1 MLQSLNHL
9 VVENA
14 DTHSKMVSAPELF
27 HAAVNFLRRQ
37 FNIIVFVTLAV
48 LALVGVYLLTAPPSY
63 TAEATM
69 IIDTRKAQAFQQQQA
84 PQVDVSVDSATV
96 DSQVELLRSENVIL
110 TVIRNLHLTED
121 PEFNGSAGGN
131 IISAVLGVFGKIA
144 NLFSGSE
151 PPSTFDLERRA
162 TEVFE
167 KQLTVKRLGL
177 TYVITISFRS
187 LNADRAAQIANAIV
201 DSYVN
206 DQFEAKYQTTRRAG
220 VWLQERIREL
230 QHQASSAEEAV
241 VAFKEKNNIVETGG
255 RLTTEQ
261 QLAEVNSQIVQAR
274 ATTAEAK
281 ARLDRIDDII
291 KAEIPDATVADTLK
305 SDVITKL
312 RQQYLD
318 YASKEADWSARY
330 GPNHLAAVNMRNQM
344 LQTKRAIIDELKRI
358 AQTYRSDY
366 EIAKVR
372 EESIQQ
378 SMSSA
383 VTQSQTTSQAQLI
396 LRDLESS
403 AQTYRALH
411 DNFLQRYMES
421 VQQQSFPITEARSIS
436 PATRPLRK
444 SHPRSLLILIIGAA
458 GGIMLGA
465 GIGFFRDQLDRVF
478 RTGDQVE
485 KMLKLDCL
493 SILPAI
499 NGETAKPFAIGRRAG
514 NKAGNNNV
522 ESVSGSSA
530 LSYATKSP
538 FSRFAE
544 SVRAIKVAV
553 DLASNKTGKTNRV
566 IGICSSLPNEGK
578 STVATNLAQLTAMS
592 GARTIL
598 VDCDL
603 RNPSLS
609 RILAPDAKVGI
620 LEVLAG
626 TATMDQV
633 LRKDPV
639 TNLAF
644 IPIVMKT
651 RMANSSEI
659 LPSEQMKNLFDVLRQ
674 HFDYVIVDFPP
685 LAPVVDVRAT
695 AHLIDFYLFVVEW
708 GRTKIDV
715 AQHALMSASGV
726 YDQTLGVVLNKANM
740 QEFSRYQGYTGN
752 YYYNRHYG
760 RYGYVD

>member
-1 MLQSLNHL
+1 MATVSSALSRAGHPVPGVEPGDLVGLRQRRIVEGIFDKIIDGAFEIEHSLTDVDQLRRAFAHDVDAEQTPRLGRENHFHHAAAQAHDL
-9 VVENA
+9 VARGFAETRDSAFVRNVALADFLLAHPDRRNFRHRIDAVGKEFRRRMGRHVEGVAGRNA
-14 DTHSKMVSAPELF
+14 ALF
-27 HAAVNFLRRQ
+27 HGRRCQ
-37 FNIIVFVTLAV
+37 TGKSDDIA
-48 LALVGVYLLTAPPSY
+48 GS
-63 TAEATM
+63 
-69 IIDTRKAQAFQQQQA
+69 
-84 PQVDVSVDSATV
+84 VDV
-96 DSQVELLRSENVIL
+96 RHGG
-110 TVIRNLHLTED
+110 LH
-121 PEFNGSAGGN
+121 
-131 IISAVLGVFGKIA
+131 
-144 NLFSGSE
+144 
-151 PPSTFDLERRA
+151 
-162 TEVFE
+162 
-167 KQLTVKRLGL
+167 RLGL
-177 TYVITISFRS
+177 DNDAPPLVGFEARGCEIEVVGCTLAAGCEQQHFGGNAAAVGEPGDHLSGFVNLDPRHGRTEPQRYVAVTQVVHKF
-187 LNADRAAQIANAIV
+187 L
-201 DSYVN
+201 
-206 DQFEAKYQTTRRAG
+206 DQFA
-220 VWLQERIREL
+220 
-230 QHQASSAEEAV
+230 
-241 VAFKEKNNIVETGG
+241 
-255 RLTTEQ
+255 
-261 QLAEVNSQIVQAR
+261 
-274 ATTAEAK
+274 
-281 ARLDRIDDII
+281 IDDII
-291 KAEIPDATVADTLK
+291 RAEIPDATVADTLK

-318 YASKEADWSARY
+318 YASKEADWSSRY

-344 LQTKRAIIDELKRI
+344 QQTKRAIVDELKRI

-366 EIAKVR
+366 EIARVR

-383 VTQSQTTSQAQLI
+383 ITQSQTTSQAQLV

-465 GIGFFRDQLDRVF
+465 GVGFFRDQLDRVF

-499 NGETAKPFAIGRRAG
+499 NGEAAKPFAIGRRVG
-514 NKAGNNNV
+514 NKAGDNV
-522 ESVSGSSA
+522 ESASGDSA

-544 SVRAIKVAV
+544 SVRAIKVAI

-633 LRKDPV
+633 LRRDPV

-708 GRTKIDV
+708 GGTKIDV

-740 QEFSRYQGYTGN
+740 Q
-752 YYYNRHYG
+752 
-760 RYGYVD
+760 

>member
-1 MLQSLNHL
+1 MLQSLSRL
-9 VVENA
+9 AAEETDA
-14 DTHSKMVSAPELF
+14 HSKMVSAPELF

-37 FNIIVFVTLAV
+37 SIVIAFVTLAV

-69 IIDTRKAQAFQQQQA
+69 IIDTRKAQMFQSQQT
-84 PQVDVSVDSATV
+84 PQGADIAVDSATV
-96 DSQVELLRSENVIL
+96 DSQVEILKSENVIL
-110 TVIRNLHLTED
+110 AVIRDLHLTED
-121 PEFNGSAGGN
+121 PEFSGGAGRS
-131 IISAVLGVFGKIA
+131 IIGTVLGAIGQVVNF
-144 NLFSGSE
+144 LSGSD
-151 PPSTFDLERRA
+151 PPSSFELERRA
-162 TEVFE
+162 TEAFE

-177 TYVITISFRS
+177 TYVISVSFRS
-187 LNADRAAQIANAIV
+187 LSAERAAQIANAIV
-201 DSYVN
+201 DSYVV
-206 DQFEAKYQTTRRAG
+206 DQLEAKYQTTRRAG
-220 VWLQERIREL
+220 VWMQDRIKEL
-230 QHQASSAEEAV
+230 RQQAASAESAV
-241 VAFKEKNNIVETGG
+241 VVFKEKNNIVETGG

-291 KAEIPDATVADTLK
+291 ATEIPDATVTDTLK

-312 RQQYLD
+312 RQQYVD
-318 YASKEADWSARY
+318 FAAKEADWSVRY
-330 GPNHLAAVNMRNQM
+330 GSSHLAAVNLRNQM
-344 LQTKRAIIDELKRI
+344 QQIKKAIVEELKRI

-383 VTQSQTTSQAQLI
+383 IAQSQTTSQAQLT

-436 PATRPLRK
+436 PATPPLRK
-444 SHPRSLLILIIGAA
+444 SHPRSMLILAIGAA
-458 GGIMLGA
+458 GGILLGA
-465 GIGFFRDQLDRVF
+465 GVGFFRDQLDRVF

-485 KMLKLDCL
+485 QALRLDCL
-493 SILPAI
+493 AVLPSL
-499 NGETAKPFAIGRRAG
+499 KPEKSDPYHLGRVG
-514 NKAGNNNV
+514 IVPDNV
-522 ESVSGSSA
+522 SPVSSDVA
-530 LSYATKSP
+530 LSYVIKSP
-538 FSRFAE
+538 FSRFTE

-553 DLASNKTGKTNRV
+553 DLEANKTGKNV
-566 IGICSSLPNEGK
+566 KVLGVCSSLPNEGK
-578 STVATNLAQLTAMS
+578 STVATNLAQLVAMGGS
-592 GARTIL
+592 RTVL

-609 RILAPDAKVGI
+609 RVMAPDAKIGL

-626 TATMDQV
+626 TATLEQA
-633 LRKDPV
+633 LRRDPV

-644 IPIVMKT
+644 MPIVLKA
-651 RMANSSEI
+651 RLAHSSEI
-659 LPSEQMKNLFDVLRQ
+659 LPSEQMKRVFDLLRQ
-674 HFDYVIVDFPP
+674 RFDYIIVDFPP

-715 AQHALMSASGV
+715 AQHALTSARGV

-740 QEFSRYQGYTGN
+740 QVFGRYQGYTGN
-752 YYYNRHYG
+752 YYYNRHYS